1 LRLLTIMGFS
11 FGPAGTRH
19 PSVSIVYDFR
29 DMLVISVLVYMMSV
43 VRKWRSCMY
52 SVNWKVSSSG
62 MDPFAELMS
71 TI

>member
-1 LRLLTIMGFS
+1 M
-11 FGPAGTRH
+11 
-19 PSVSIVYDFR
+19 SIVYDFR

-62 MDPFAELMS
+62 GDPFAELMS